1 MERSMHTEPPD
12 IMNRFAITQVCKT
25 SGAYGLCI
33 GYFFVDFFVLA
44 LSLSILI
51 LARIT
56 SQYSLL

>member
-1 MERSMHTEPPD
+1 MERGISD
-12 IMNRFAITQVCKT
+12 IMNQFSATQVCKNKQNT
-25 SGAYGLCI
+25 RFIYRQ
-33 GYFFVDFFVLA
+33 GYFFVDFFILA